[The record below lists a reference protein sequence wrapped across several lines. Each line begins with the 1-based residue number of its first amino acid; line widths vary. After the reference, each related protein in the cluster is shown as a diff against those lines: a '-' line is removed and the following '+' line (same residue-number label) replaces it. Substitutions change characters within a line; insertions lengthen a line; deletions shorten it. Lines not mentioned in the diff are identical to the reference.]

1 MKYRKISIEV
11 EAFQYNVDKEPEW
24 FLKAVEQGCLL
35 RKYCPAG
42 DFIIKDGGTAYGMAK
57 ERFLSEYK
65 PLKTYKKTYGRNDE
79 NGNLILPADDEDKD
93 DDWS

>member
-11 EAFQYNVDKEPEW
+11 EAFQYNVDKEPKW

-35 RKYCPAG
+35 REYCPDG
-42 DFIIKDGGTAYGMAK
+42 DFIIKDGGTAYGMSK

-65 PLKTYKKTYGRNDE
+65 LIE
-79 NGNLILPADDEDKD
+79 NEV
-93 DDWS
+93 